1 MYSCGLFCYYN
12 VYLSCIETFL
22 IKGYIPIID
31 LKSFPNLLNGYLIN
45 YTNTNPWEYYFEQPF
60 CYNLNDVLNKA
71 EKKIYFEC
79 KNLGKA
85 PVFFQY
91 FNKSLSII
99 FWNNIAKNYLPIKK
113 GIIREAN
120 IIKNRLFKN
129 SNNVLGVFIRGTD
142 YLSVKPKR
150 HPIVPLT
157 ENIIKD
163 IKIMNKKY
171 KYDMIFAVSEDKR
184 IRKQIIK
191 EFGYKL
197 KYLLP
202 KKEINYNYTGK
213 KLLYN
218 YKNIVGSKDNLK
230 NYILNMVILSKCIDI
245 ITSIT
250 NGSVFVLILN
260 KGIFRHKKI
269 YNLGLYN

>member
-1 MYSCGLFCYYN
+1 
-12 VYLSCIETFL
+12 
-22 IKGYIPIID
+22 
-31 LKSFPNLLNGYLIN
+31 
-45 YTNTNPWEYYFEQPF
+45 
-60 CYNLNDVLNKA
+60 
-71 EKKIYFEC
+71 
-79 KNLGKA
+79 
-85 PVFFQY
+85 
-91 FNKSLSII
+91 
-99 FWNNIAKNYLPIKK
+99 
-113 GIIREAN
+113 
-120 IIKNRLFKN
+120 
-129 SNNVLGVFIRGTD
+129 
-142 YLSVKPKR
+142 
-150 HPIVPLT
+150 
-157 ENIIKD
+157 
-163 IKIMNKKY
+163 MNKKY